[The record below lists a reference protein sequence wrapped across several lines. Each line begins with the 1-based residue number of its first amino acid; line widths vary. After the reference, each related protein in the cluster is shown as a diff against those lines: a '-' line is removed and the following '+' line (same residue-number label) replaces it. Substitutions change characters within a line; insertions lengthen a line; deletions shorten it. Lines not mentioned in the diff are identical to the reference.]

1 MMGGDVAMSD
11 EIKAITF
18 AHAEMPATIDDL
30 SKFVLIGRD
39 KLQAVRA
46 EISAI
51 KKVGLASEVLEQKR
65 AEAQEIAELV
75 TLSEMRMGE
84 MLSEIPK
91 ASGGDHGNQ
100 HTGGKKSIDA
110 PFAKTKADTIADI
123 GISRDAAKRYQQ
135 MAAHPEIVE
144 QAIAEARENDDIV
157 SRASVL
163 RKIKESKKQ
172 EQRKERE
179 ERKRFTV
186 DDVFPSDSCKLFV
199 ADIRD
204 GLAEVADNSVDAVIT
219 DPPYPKEYIGLYRD
233 LSRVSE
239 RVLKPGGVL
248 IVMVGQSYLPDVIR
262 MLDECMTYHWCLSYL
277 TPGGQAPHLFQR
289 NVNTFWKPVLW
300 YMKGRYDGD
309 CIGDVLKSDVNDNDK
324 RFHAW
329 GQSESGMSSIVER
342 FTDPGDL
349 ILDPFLGGGTTGTVA
364 LATGRKFIGCDIDSV
379 SVNTAEQ
386 RIRDAYER

>member
-1 MMGGDVAMSD
+1 MD
-11 EIKAITF
+11 EKAITF
-18 AHAEMPATIDDL
+18 NRSELPATIDDL

-39 KLQAVRA
+39 KLTAVRA
-46 EISAI
+46 EIAAI

-91 ASGGDHGNQ
+91 ATPNNNPFHEN
-100 HTGGKKSIDA
+100 HTGVNLVKPKSDVLEE
-110 PFAKTKADTIADI
+110 I
-123 GISRDAAKRYQQ
+123 GLNRMTANRFEQ

-163 RKIKESKKQ
+163 RKIKESKKH

-204 GLAEVADNSVDAVIT
+204 GLAEVADNSIDAVIT
-219 DPPYPKEYIGLYRD
+219 DPPYPKEYISLYSH
-233 LSRVSE
+233 LSRESA
-239 RVLKPGGVL
+239 RVLKPGGL
-248 IVMVGQSYLPDVIR
+248 LLAMVGQSYLPDVIK
-262 MLDECMTYHWCLSYL
+262 MLDEHMDYHWCLSYL
-277 TPGGQAPHLFQR
+277 TPGGQSPHLFKR

-300 YMKGRYDGD
+300 YMKGDYGGD

-324 RFHAW
+324 RFHMW
-329 GQSESGMSSIVER
+329 GQSESGMLSIIER
-342 FTDPGDL
+342 FTDPGDV
-349 ILDPFLGGGTTGTVA
+349 ILDPFLGGGTTGAVA
-364 LATGRKFIGCDIDSV
+364 IATGRKFIGCDVDRETV
-379 SVNTAEQ
+379 ETAER

>member
-1 MMGGDVAMSD
+1 MD
-11 EIKAITF
+11 EQRAITST
-18 AHAEMPATIDDL
+18 HAELPATIEDL

-46 EISAI
+46 EIAAI

-91 ASGGDHGNQ
+91 ATPNNNPFHEIR
-100 HTGGKKSIDA
+100 TDA
-110 PFAKTKADTIADI
+110 KLVKPKADVLAEI
-123 GISRDAAKRYQQ
+123 GLTKDTAHRFEQ
-135 MAAHPEIVE
+135 MAAHPDIVE

-186 DDVFPSDSCKLFV
+186 AEAFPSDSCRLFV
-199 ADIRD
+199 SDIRD
-204 GLAEVADNSVDAVIT
+204 GLPEIADESVDAVIT

-300 YMKGRYDGD
+300 YMKGGYDGD

-364 LATGRKFIGCDIDSV
+364 LATGRKFIGCDIDSA

>member
-1 MMGGDVAMSD
+1 MD
-11 EIKAITF
+11 EKAITF
-18 AHAEMPATIDDL
+18 TRSELPATIDDL

-39 KLQAVRA
+39 KLTAVRA
-46 EISAI
+46 EIAAI

-91 ASGGDHGNQ
+91 ASGARTDLQ
-100 HTGGKKSIDA
+100 PRRPTSPRLKSEAIA
-110 PFAKTKADTIADI
+110 NAGITK
-123 GISRDAAKRYQQ
+123 DAAKQYQQ

-204 GLAEVADNSVDAVIT
+204 GLAEVADNSIDAVIT
-219 DPPYPKEYIGLYRD
+219 DPPYPKEYISLYSH
-233 LSRVSE
+233 LSRESA
-239 RVLKPGGVL
+239 RVLKPGGL
-248 IVMVGQSYLPDVIR
+248 LLAMVGQSYLPDVIK
-262 MLDECMTYHWCLSYL
+262 MLDEHMAYHWCLSYL
-277 TPGGQAPHLFQR
+277 TPGGQSPHLFQR

-300 YMKGRYDGD
+300 YMKGSYSGD

-324 RFHAW
+324 RFHMW
-329 GQSESGMSSIVER
+329 GQSESGMLSVIER
-342 FTDPGDL
+342 FTDPGDV
-349 ILDPFLGGGTTGTVA
+349 ILDPFLGGGTTGAVA
-364 LATGRKFIGCDIDSV
+364 VATGRKFIGCDVDRETV
-379 SVNTAEQ
+379 ETAER

>member
-11 EIKAITF
+11 ETKAITF
-18 AHAEMPATIDDL
+18 AHTEMPATIDDL

-91 ASGGDHGNQ
+91 AQGQRNDLQ
-100 HTGGKKSIDA
+100 PLRTDAKKSDVLA
-110 PFAKTKADTIADI
+110 EI
-123 GISRDAAKRYQQ
+123 GITKDTANRFEQ
-135 MAAHPEIVE
+135 MAAHPDIVE

-186 DDVFPSDSCKLFV
+186 AETFPSDSCRLFV
-199 ADIRD
+199 SDIRD
-204 GLAEVADNSVDAVIT
+204 GLPEIADESVDAVIT

>member
-1 MMGGDVAMSD
+1 MG
-11 EIKAITF
+11 EQRAITST
-18 AHAEMPATIDDL
+18 HAELPATIEDL

-46 EISAI
+46 EIAAI

-91 ASGGDHGNQ
+91 ASGGDRRSESF
-100 HTGGKKSIDA
+100 KKGIDA
-110 PFAKTKADTIADI
+110 PFETTKADTIADI

-135 MAAHPEIVE
+135 MAAHPDIVE

-186 DDVFPSDSCKLFV
+186 AEAFPSDSCRLFV
-199 ADIRD
+199 SDIRD
-204 GLAEVADNSVDAVIT
+204 GLPEIADESVDAVIT

-300 YMKGRYDGD
+300 YMKGGYDGD

-364 LATGRKFIGCDIDSV
+364 LATGRKFIGCDIDSA

>member
-1 MMGGDVAMSD
+1 MVDMD
-11 EIKAITF
+11 EPTKAITYNR
-18 AHAEMPATIDDL
+18 AELPATIDDL

-46 EISAI
+46 EIAAI

-91 ASGGDHGNQ
+91 ATPNNNPFHE
-100 HTGGKKSIDA
+100 KSTDA
-110 PFAKTKADTIADI
+110 PLVKSKAETIADI

-144 QAIAEARENDDIV
+144 QAIAEAREKDDIV

-163 RKIKESKKQ
+163 KKIKESKKQ

-179 ERKRFTV
+179 ERKRYTV
-186 DDVFPSDSCKLFV
+186 EKSFPSDSCRLFV

-204 GLAEVADNSVDAVIT
+204 GLTDIADCSVDAVIT
-219 DPPYPKEYIGLYRD
+219 DPPYPKEYISLYSD
-233 LSRVSE
+233 LSRESE
-239 RVLKPGGVL
+239 RVLKPGGL
-248 IVMVGQSYLPDVIR
+248 MLVMVGQSYLPEVIR
-262 MLDECMTYHWCLSYL
+262 MLDEHMSYHWCLSYL

-300 YMKGRYDGD
+300 YMKGKYDGD

-324 RFHAW
+324 RFHMW
-329 GQSESGMSSIVER
+329 GQSESGMLSIIER
-342 FTDPGDL
+342 FTDPGDV
-349 ILDPFLGGGTTGTVA
+349 ILDPFLGGGTTGVVA
-364 LATGRKFIGCDIDSV
+364 LATGRKFIGCDIDQKTV
-379 SVNTAEQ
+379 ETAEQ
-386 RIRDAYER
+386 RMRDAYER

>member
-1 MMGGDVAMSD
+1 MD
-11 EIKAITF
+11 ERTNAITF
-18 AHAEMPATIDDL
+18 VHAEIPATIDDL

-84 MLSEIPK
+84 MLREIPK
-91 ASGGDHGNQ
+91 AQGQRSDLEPRS
-100 HTGGKKSIDA
+100 TSAPKS
-110 PFAKTKADTIADI
+110 KAETIADI
-123 GISRDAAKRYQQ
+123 GISRDTAKRYQQ

-144 QAIAEARENDDIV
+144 QAIAEARANDDIV
-157 SRASVL
+157 SRAAVL
-163 RKIKESKKQ
+163 RKIKEIRKQ

-179 ERKRFTV
+179 ERKRFVV
-186 DDVFPSDSCKLFV
+186 DGEFPSGDCRLFV

-204 GLAEVADNSVDAVIT
+204 GLSDVRDNSIDAVIT
-219 DPPYPKEYIGLYRD
+219 DPPYPREYIELFKF
-233 LSRVSE
+233 LSLESS
-239 RVLKPGGVL
+239 RVLKPGGIL
-248 IVMVGQSYLPDVIR
+248 LVMVGQSYLPDVIK
-262 MLDECMTYHWCLSYL
+262 MLDEHMEYHWCLSYL

-300 YMKGRYDGD
+300 YMKGKYEGD

-329 GQSESGMSSIVER
+329 GQSESGMMNIIER
-342 FTDPGDL
+342 FTNPGDT
-349 ILDPFLGGGTTGTVA
+349 ILDPFLGGGTTGAVA
-364 LATGRKFIGCDIDSV
+364 LATGRKFVGCDIDEEIV
-379 SVNTAEQ
+379 RVADK
-386 RIRDAYER
+386 RIRDAYEC